1 MAVPV
6 SWVLSQPDLAVRL
19 KGGAVGIGRE
29 IDLVVTSEL
38 ESPFRWL
45 SGGELLLTTGMR
57 LPATRRDRLGYLRG
71 LDECGVAAV
80 GFGTGLTHAEV
91 PADLTE
97 AADAIG
103 IPLFEVPLPTPFA
116 AIVERVTA
124 RLAQLQHDALLRAS
138 RAQPRMTR
146 ALVKAG
152 AQAIVRELAG
162 SLGAKVL
169 MLDSAGAVTECHPGA
184 PDDNLLRTV
193 RAALAADPAASVS
206 SVHTDTSGMSIT
218 HQRISVGRSSYG
230 DLVVVSPAPLSAV
243 DQILLGHANSLL
255 ALDFEKPAR
264 LQAAQH
270 LLNSTA
276 LGLLLGT
283 DADLTPA
290 WGQLAQAADARG
302 CIRVLV
308 AECDAMGAVAGVR
321 VALEAALVR
330 AGLPLFMH
338 VLERRVLVVLPA
350 VEGTALAGRLAT
362 EIDAAT
368 RKLVRLG
375 LSGAHPPHDLTAMLA
390 NAELAASA
398 AERGGP
404 PAEFTEL
411 AGRSLLSFDA
421 TRQVLNAMAD
431 TMLTPLVDY
440 DRTHGTD
447 LLSSLRAFLESNGQ
461 WESAAAVTGAHRHT
475 LRKRI
480 AMAQSVLGCDLD
492 NARVRAELLL
502 ALLARGS

>member
-1 MAVPV
+1 M
-6 SWVLSQPDLAVRL
+6 
-19 KGGAVGIGRE
+19 
-29 IDLVVTSEL
+29 
-38 ESPFRWL
+38 
-45 SGGELLLTTGMR
+45 
-57 LPATRRDRLGYLRG
+57 
-71 LDECGVAAV
+71 
-80 GFGTGLTHAEV
+80 
-91 PADLTE
+91 PADLAE

-152 AQAIVRELAG
+152 AQAIVRELAV

-169 MLDSAGAVTECHPGA
+169 MLDSAGAVTECHPGV

-230 DLVVVSPAPLSAV
+230 DLVVVSPAPLGAV

-290 WGQLAQAADARG
+290 WAQLAQAADAQGR
-302 CIRVLV
+302 IRVLV
-308 AECDAMGAVAGVR
+308 AECDATGAVAGVR
-321 VALEAALVR
+321 VTLEAALVR

-338 VLERRVLVVLPA
+338 VLEHRVLVVLPA
-350 VEGTALAGRLAT
+350 AKGTALAGRLAT

-375 LSGAHPPHDLTAMLA
+375 LSGAHP
-390 NAELAASA
+390 
-398 AERGGP
+398 
-404 PAEFTEL
+404 
-411 AGRSLLSFDA
+411 
-421 TRQVLNAMAD
+421 
-431 TMLTPLVDY
+431 
-440 DRTHGTD
+440 RTISRRCWRMP
-447 LLSSLRAFLESNGQ
+447 SSLPPPPNV
-461 WESAAAVTGAHRHT
+461 AVP
-475 LRKRI
+475 LRNSPNWPVVHCYR
-480 AMAQSVLGCDLD
+480 STPPGRC
-492 NARVRAELLL
+492 
-502 ALLARGS
+502 